1 MALTFRDYSADQVEA
16 ARSVLLELV
25 HLLGEYR
32 DDIVVVGGWVPQLIL
47 PPGATP
53 HVGSIDVDLALNH
66 RNLREAGYATIQA
79 LLARRGYEQDPRQPF
94 IYHRTVVVNGNA
106 IKVEVDFL
114 AGEYEGTGAKHR
126 TQPVHEGRA
135 RKARGCDL
143 AFDLYVETSIE
154 GQLPEG
160 GRDQAIVRVSSV
172 VAFLVMKG
180 MALHDRLK
188 EKDAWDI
195 YFTLVN
201 YPGGLD
207 ALAGEVRS
215 HLDNGLVQEGFRKIA
230 EKFASPEH
238 VGPKFVA
245 DFEDVQEEEARAIRM
260 RDAYERVRR
269 LLEALNVL

>member
-16 ARSVLLELV
+16 ARSVLLELL

-32 DDIVVVGGWVPQLIL
+32 DDIVVVGGWVPQLVL
-47 PPGATP
+47 PRGPTP

-79 LLARRGYEQDPRQPF
+79 LLVRRGYEQDPRQPF

-106 IKVEVDFL
+106 LKVEVDFL

-143 AFDLYVETSIE
+143 AFDLYIETSIE

-160 GRDQAIVRVSSV
+160 GRDQARIRVSSV

-195 YFTLVN
+195 YFTLMN

-207 ALAGEVRS
+207 ALAQEIRP
-215 HLDNGLVQEGFRKIA
+215 HLNHGLVQEGLRKIA
-230 EKFASPEH
+230 GKFASPDH
-238 VGPKFVA
+238 MGPKFVV
-245 DFEDVQEEEARAIRM
+245 DFEDIQDQNERAIRM
-260 RDAYERVRR
+260 RDAYERVSH
-269 LLEALNVL
+269 LLRALGLP

>member
-16 ARSVLLELV
+16 ARSVLLELA

-32 DDIVVVGGWVPQLIL
+32 DDIVVVGGWVPHLIL
-47 PPGATP
+47 PTGTAP

-79 LLARRGYEQDPRQPF
+79 LLSRRGYEQDPRQPF

-143 AFDLYVETSIE
+143 AFDLYVETNIE
-154 GQLPEG
+154 GELPEG
-160 GRDQAIVRVSSV
+160 GREQARIRVSSA

-195 YFTLVN
+195 YFTLIH
-201 YPGGLD
+201 YPGDLD
-207 ALAGEVRS
+207 ALAQEIRP
-215 HLDNGLVQEGFRKIA
+215 HLHHGLVQEGLRKIA
-230 EKFASPEH
+230 EKFASPDH
-238 VGPKFVA
+238 MGPKFVA
-245 DFEDVQEEEARAIRM
+245 DFEDIQDQDERAIRM
-260 RDAYERVRR
+260 RDAYERVSH
-269 LLEALNVL
+269 LLRDLGVL